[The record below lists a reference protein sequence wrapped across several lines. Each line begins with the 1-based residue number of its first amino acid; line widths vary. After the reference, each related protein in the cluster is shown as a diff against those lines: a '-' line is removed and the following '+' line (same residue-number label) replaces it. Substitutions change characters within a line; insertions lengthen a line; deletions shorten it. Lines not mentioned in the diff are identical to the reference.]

1 VPGRWKPL
9 HGILLNCCGLILVTV
24 AALFTGIAAKVSP
37 NQGDRK
43 PKERTPV
50 GVRIRDAKLVFNV
63 LLSEEHLEPDFH
75 FAFIVTCSI
84 TVKNETIAL
93 ALAAVFFEEHMQIQK
108 IFGLGVN
115 IEIADGPLMSKYA
128 NKNALVANMISC
140 KHLLPLEECL

>member
-1 VPGRWKPL
+1 M
-9 HGILLNCCGLILVTV
+9 
-24 AALFTGIAAKVSP
+24 
-37 NQGDRK
+37 
-43 PKERTPV
+43 

-63 LLSEEHLEPDFH
+63 LLSEEHLEPDFHH

-115 IEIADGPLMSKYA
+115 IVYNHSTVDTDTSRKYFG
-128 NKNALVANMISC
+128 
-140 KHLLPLEECL
+140 H

>member
-1 VPGRWKPL
+1 VPGRRKPL

-50 GVRIRDAKLVFNV
+50 GVRIRDAKLLFNV

-115 IEIADGPLMSKYA
+115 IVYNHLTVDTDTSWKYFG
-128 NKNALVANMISC
+128 
-140 KHLLPLEECL
+140 H